1 MFAGTYPDPLAYGP
15 YAPIIGGLNQVV
27 DLFVAQ
33 AGASAPT
40 DSRDFEA
47 FLPKLGLTYNWT
59 DDLSTS
65 AIVQRGYRS
74 GGSTVNIARSTV
86 VPYDPEYTWN
96 YELSLRSLWLDGDLS
111 VNANAYYIDWTDQQ
125 VWVNLGLNDFDTQTE
140 NAGSSHLYGFELEV
154 AHRVSRGF
162 DWYASLGHTKTE
174 FDDFVIVNGSS
185 TDDLSGSEFSYAPAW
200 TLAAGANWRWD
211 IGVFANLNGSYRD
224 EQYTLTG
231 VSQAGSEVA
240 ARTLVNGSVGYEQD
254 SWAVSLFV
262 NNIFDEDYLQYRRSN
277 VPYAILGQPRVV
289 GITLET
295 NW

>member
-1 MFAGTYPDPLAYGP
+1 MGEGVIRRSAAGGAVG
-15 YAPIIGGLNQVV
+15 AP
-27 DLFVAQ
+27 APASAPRARKSTTRSRRRPTAKRPSCQ

-96 YELSLRSLWLDGDLS
+96 YEFSLRSLWLDGDLS

-140 NAGSSHLYGFELEV
+140 NAGSSHLYGFEVE
-154 AHRVSRGF
+154 ADATIARG
-162 DWYASLGHTKTE
+162 
-174 FDDFVIVNGSS
+174 I
-185 TDDLSGSEFSYAPAW
+185 DLY
-200 TLAAGANWRWD
+200 GA
-211 IGVFANLNGSYRD
+211 L
-224 EQYTLTG
+224 
-231 VSQAGSEVA
+231 
-240 ARTLVNGSVGYEQD
+240 
-254 SWAVSLFV
+254 
-262 NNIFDEDYLQYRRSN
+262 
-277 VPYAILGQPRVV
+277 P
-289 GITLET
+289 ITP
-295 NW
+295 